1 MNKFGGDAVNTTL
14 PFKPA
19 EVHTSWIWACFLVII
34 TPTIHQFSFHL
45 KQKCLKGEK
54 NGKEIEVNDFYIYRN
69 ILSPDRVVPEPSNPN
84 PNPDTTGRSGNTFT
98 TKDDSNGENNSKVN
112 KPSTSTGHS
121 SDNSGENHPS
131 TSGSPTAQVFDKP
144 DIASCQM
151 VIVSIRI
158 FNLLYEVS
166 QMQK

>member
-69 ILSPDRVVPEPSNPN
+69 IFSPDRIAPKPSNPH
-84 PNPDTTGRSGNTFT
+84 PNPDTTGRSGNSFT
-98 TKDDSNGENNSKVN
+98 NNDDSNGERNE
-112 KPSTSTGHS
+112 PSTSTGHS
-121 SDNSGENHPS
+121 SDQSGENQAS
-131 TSGSPTAQVFDKP
+131 TSGSPTAQVCDKP
-144 DIASCQM
+144 DIDSWQTGT
-151 VIVSIRI
+151 VSIRSVI
-158 FNLLYEVS
+158 YL
-166 QMQK
+166 MK